1 MPLNLSELPA
11 QVFGVTV
18 LIPAYNEAESISAT
32 IRSLQAQTYHIF
44 EIIVI
49 DDCSTD
55 DTGDIARA
63 LGATVL
69 RPPQN
74 TGSKAGAQTYAL
86 PYIQTKFCIAI
97 DADTE
102 VEPDGVGLLMQ
113 PFADESV
120 AATCGFVLPR
130 FVGSIWER
138 GRYVEYLFA
147 FTFFKAVQDT
157 FERPLIASGCFSA
170 YRAERVREAGG
181 WSNRT
186 MAEDMDL
193 TWSLY
198 RAGHK
203 VRFVSDAVC
212 YPIEPHDFHFLS
224 KQLRRWSHGFI
235 QNVRLHWRHLVHLP
249 YLRSMVMI
257 GIWDA
262 MVASLVSLLVLP
274 LLAVLVHPAFALGF
288 FVDLPAIAV
297 PVLIKAWQRGEVGR
311 ALLSLP
317 CFLVMRVVS
326 SIFMLRAAWLECVMM
341 RPLLVYEKG
350 H

>member
-1 MPLNLSELPA
+1 MPQDRLDLPK
-11 QVFGVTV
+11 QVRGVTALV
-18 LIPAYNEAESISAT
+18 PAYNEAESIGAT
-32 IRSLQAQTYHIF
+32 IRSLQAQTHPIF

-49 DDCSTD
+49 DDGSTD
-55 DTGDIARA
+55 GTGDIARS
-63 LGATVL
+63 LGATVM
-69 RPPQN
+69 RPPRN
-74 TGSKAGAQTYAL
+74 TGSKAAAQTYAL
-86 PYIQTKFCIAI
+86 PYIQTEFCIAI

-113 PFADESV
+113 PFADERV

-138 GRYVEYLFA
+138 GRYIEYLFA
-147 FTFFKAVQDT
+147 FTFFKAIQDT
-157 FERPLIASGCFSA
+157 FEKPLISSGCFSA
-170 YRAERVREAGG
+170 YRARRVREAGG

-203 VRFVSDAVC
+203 VRFVPDAVC

-249 YLRSMVMI
+249 HLRSMVMV

-262 MVASLVSLLVLP
+262 TVASLVCLMVLP
-274 LLAVLVHPAFALGF
+274 FLIIFVHPAFIVAF
-288 FVDLPAIAV
+288 FLDLPAIAI
-297 PVLIKAWQRGEVGR
+297 PVLVQAWRRGEVGR

-317 CFLVMRVVS
+317 CFLVMRVVN

-341 RPLLVYEKG
+341 RSLLVYEKG